1 VKRSTWI
8 PALILA
14 AASLVVA
21 LGSCAKAPQA
31 EIDAARS
38 AVAAAAQS
46 ADVPVYAPD
55 TLKRA
60 QDALSTMEAELKA
73 KRYDKTKLAAGDAKE
88 NADKSLAEA
97 AVAKEGARVDASGLL
112 DELTAS
118 LPAADKT
125 LAAAKKVRK
134 AKLDFKAL
142 SAQLASVKATVA
154 DAKADF
160 DAGRYGPARDKAA
173 GAKTKLADLISQ
185 ISEGIQNATKK
196 K

>member
-1 VKRSTWI
+1 VKRSNWI
-8 PALILA
+8 PAIILA
-14 AASLVVA
+14 AASLVAA

-38 AVAAAAQS
+38 AVATAAQS

-73 KRYDKTKLAAGDAKE
+73 KHYDKTKIAAADAKE

-97 AVAKEGARVDASGLL
+97 AVAKEAARVDASGLL
-112 DELTAS
+112 DELATS

-142 SAQLASVKATVA
+142 SAQLAAVKSTVT

-160 DAGRYGPARDKAA
+160 DASRYGSARDKAA
-173 GAKTKLADLISQ
+173 GAKTSLADLIGQ
-185 ISEGIQNATKK
+185 ISAGIQNATKK